1 MYYFKYFKR
10 LTLKNVVFVRIFYI
24 KRDLDYNIYI
34 LKSLNYFEIQF
45 YIKIICFNYVN
56 NLM

>member
-1 MYYFKYFKR
+1 M
-10 LTLKNVVFVRIFYI
+10 LKNVVFVRIFYI

-45 YIKIICFNYVN
+45 YIKIVCFNYVN

>member
-10 LTLKNVVFVRIFYI
+10 LTLKNMVFVRIFYI